1 MDILNRS
8 LAPIPQQ
15 AWDFIDDEAR
25 EILTMHLNGRKA
37 VDFVGPKG
45 MDFGVVNTG
54 RVKDIKGN
62 VEGAEFSKREVLPL
76 IEVKVPFKLDKKE
89 IESLARGAVDVDTD
103 PLVDAAKKLS
113 EVENKA
119 IFYGLEEGNISGII
133 PVSEKEEITLEKDRS
148 KVVSTLVSAVNK
160 MKDDGVEGPF
170 NLMLGEKLHS
180 LLYELDDRGYP
191 LVNKLENVIGGEI
204 VFVPTLDKE
213 GVLLSTRGEDF
224 ELIVGQD
231 ISIGYSKQEGDE
243 LEFFFY
249 ETFTFRVND
258 PGAAAKLN

>member
-8 LAPIPQQ
+8 LAPIPQE
-15 AWDFIDDEAR
+15 AWDFIDEEAR
-25 EILTMHLNGRKA
+25 EILTMSLSARTS

-54 RVKDIKGN
+54 RVKEINGN
-62 VEGAEFSKREVLPL
+62 VDGAEFSKRDVLPL
-76 IEVKVPFKLDKKE
+76 IEVKVPFRLDKKE

-103 PLVDAAKKLS
+103 PLVEAGKKLAQI
-113 EVENKA
+113 ENKTV
-119 IFYGLEEGNISGII
+119 FYGMEEGNINGII
-133 PVSEKEEITLEKDRS
+133 PTLETEEVTLEQDKT
-148 KVVSTLVSAVNK
+148 KFVSTIVAAVNNLREE
-160 MKDDGVEGPF
+160 GIEGPF
-170 NLMLGEKLHS
+170 NLMLGEKLHNA
-180 LLYELDDRGYP
+180 LYELDDKGYP
-191 LVNKLENVIGGEI
+191 LVNKVENAIGGEI
-204 VFVPTLDKE
+204 VFVPSLEEE
-213 GVLLSTRGEDF
+213 GVLVSTRGEDF

-258 PGAAAKLN
+258 PEAAVKVK

>member
-8 LAPIPQQ
+8 LAPIPQE
-15 AWDFIDDEAR
+15 AWDFIDEEAR
-25 EILTMHLNGRKA
+25 EILTNNLNARKA

-54 RVKDIKGN
+54 RLKDINGN

-113 EVENKA
+113 QIENDA
-119 IFYGLEEGNISGII
+119 IFYGLKEGNIRGII
-133 PVSEKEEITLEKDRS
+133 PSLETDEVELEKERNK
-148 KVVSTLVSAVNK
+148 LVSAIVSIINDL
-160 MKDDGVEGPF
+160 KDEGIEGPY
-170 NLMLGEKLHS
+170 NLMLGKKLHN
-180 LLYELDDRGYP
+180 LLYELDDKGYP
-191 LVNKLENVIGGEI
+191 LENKLENVIDGEI
-204 VFVPTLDKE
+204 VFVPSLEEE
-213 GVLLSTRGEDF
+213 GVLISTRGEDF

-258 PGAAAKLN
+258 PGAAVKLK

>member
-8 LAPIPQQ
+8 LAPIPQE
-15 AWDFIDDEAR
+15 AWNFIDDEAR
-25 EILTMHLNGRKA
+25 EILTNNLNGRKA

-54 RVKDIKGN
+54 RIKSIKGN

-113 EVENKA
+113 KIENDA
-119 IFYGLEEGNISGII
+119 IFYGFEEGNINGII
-133 PVSEKEEITLEKDRS
+133 PTLETEEVALEKDRN
-148 KVVSTLVSAVNK
+148 KLVSSIVSIVNDL
-160 MKDDGVEGPF
+160 KDDGIEGPY
-170 NLMLGEKLHS
+170 NLMLGKKLHN
-180 LLYELDDRGYP
+180 LLYELDDKGYP

-204 VFVPTLDKE
+204 VFVPTLEEE
-213 GVLLSTRGEDF
+213 GVLITTRGEDF

-231 ISIGYSKQEGDE
+231 ISIGYSQQDGNE

-258 PGAAAKLN
+258 PEAAVKLK

>member
-8 LAPIPQQ
+8 LAPIPQE
-15 AWDFIDDEAR
+15 AWNFIDDEAR
-25 EILTMHLNGRKA
+25 EILTNNLNGRKA

-54 RVKDIKGN
+54 RIKSIKGN

-113 EVENKA
+113 KIENDA
-119 IFYGLEEGNISGII
+119 IFYGLKEGNIRGII
-133 PVSEKEEITLEKDRS
+133 PTLETDEVELEKERNK
-148 KVVSTLVSAVNK
+148 LVSAIVSIVNDL
-160 MKDDGVEGPF
+160 KDEGIEGPY
-170 NLMLGEKLHS
+170 NLMLGKKLHN
-180 LLYELDDRGYP
+180 LLYELDDKGYP
-191 LVNKLENVIGGEI
+191 LENKLEKVIGGEI
-204 VFVPTLDKE
+204 VFVPSLEEE
-213 GVLLSTRGEDF
+213 GVLISTRGEDF

-249 ETFTFRVND
+249 ETFTFRAND
-258 PGAAAKLN
+258 PGAAVKLK

>member
-8 LAPIPQQ
+8 LAPIPQE
-15 AWDFIDDEAR
+15 AWDFIDEEAR
-25 EILTMHLNGRKA
+25 EILTMNLNARKA

-54 RVKDIKGN
+54 RVKEINGNAKG
-62 VEGAEFSKREVLPL
+62 GEFSKREVLPL

-103 PLVDAAKKLS
+103 PLVEAAKKVS
-113 EVENKA
+113 KIENNA
-119 IFYGLEEGNISGII
+119 IFYGLEEGNINGII
-133 PVSEKEEITLEKDRS
+133 PSLDTEDVVLQKERNKLVSSI
-148 KVVSTLVSAVNK
+148 VSAVNNLQ
-160 MKDDGVEGPF
+160 DDGIEGPF
-170 NLMLGEKLHS
+170 NLMLGEKLHN
-180 LLYELDDRGYP
+180 LIYELDDKGYP
-191 LVNKLENVIGGEI
+191 LVNKLENAIDGEV
-204 VFVPTLDKE
+204 VFVPTLEEE
-213 GVLLSTRGEDF
+213 GVLISTRGEDF

-231 ISIGYSKQEGDE
+231 ISIGYSKQDGDE

-258 PGAAAKLN
+258 PGAAIKVK